1 MLGKPVYRNEV
12 TALREALAPIL
23 ERGRRLTVLE
33 AGCGSGSHLRFGEDA
48 HIVGIDIS
56 AEQLER
62 NPLLHERILGDL
74 ETYPLPRDTFD
85 VIVCWDVLEHL
96 RHPERALDNFLAAL
110 AAGGIIVLAM
120 PHVYSVKGM
129 LTKLSPHWFHVLIY
143 RYIFRIPTAGQPGSV
158 PFPTY
163 LRLAI
168 APENVKR
175 FAARH
180 GLTVAYFALYESGY
194 FREYR
199 TKARLTGGPWTA
211 VRVATHLLTFGRLSA
226 DLTDY
231 IIVLQKPATS
241 AARQPAAI
249 GNEAV

>member
-1 MLGKPVYRNEV
+1 
-12 TALREALAPIL
+12 
-23 ERGRRLTVLE
+23 
-33 AGCGSGSHLRFGEDA
+33 LRFGEDA

-62 NPLLHERILGDL
+62 NPLLHERILGNL
-74 ETYPLPRDTFD
+74 ETYPLPRNRFD

-96 RHPERALDNFLAAL
+96 RHPERALDNFLGAVSE
-110 AAGGIIVLAM
+110 GGIIVLAM

-180 GLTVAYFALYESGY
+180 GLTVAYFSLYESGY
-194 FREYR
+194 FGLFRAR
-199 TKARLTGGPWTA
+199 ARLTGGLWNA
-211 VRVATHLLTFGRLSA
+211 VRLATHLLTFGRLSA

-231 IIVLQKPATS
+231 IIVLQKPAIGP
-241 AARQPAAI
+241 AREPAAVSSEPAPP
-249 GNEAV
+249 GRSEA